1 MESGQGWKEIIQKR
15 MYGAGSKC
23 EVFSAGATDARAN
36 ANASANVFDSTAK
49 KKSLISFFVAAAV
62 IHYWQQSF
70 TQKSFPFWPQLQDCT
85 LMVHYGTETAHSRC
99 TLLNNSKLAETQ
111 CPANQ
116 RTSQQTQLPS
126 HLPPWKKPS
135 SVSWC
140 SELDHSSL
148 ACPYWSSSFSS
159 KKERHSCN
167 QLWST
172 AAWNASSTSSPRP
185 PPWDFASWFFGDEAN
200 SWTESSFLSMHSQ
213 QMSLAKHRLQQHS
226 CRAQSSWQSLHKMAA
241 GGNSTSLNGW
251 RLAQDWL
258 KIGSRLAQQCLNT
271 GSRVTKQLFF
281 WKIHHEKKKK

>member
-1 MESGQGWKEIIQKR
+1 MESGQGWKGIIQKR

-135 SVSWC
+135 SVPWC

-148 ACPYWSSSFSS
+148 ACPYWLSSFSS

-172 AAWNASSTSSPRP
+172 AAWNASSTLHQGHHLGILPVDSSGTRQTLELSLPSFP
-185 PPWDFASWFFGDEAN
+185 CIHSKCPWQNIGC
-200 SWTESSFLSMHSQ
+200 SSILVGLKVLGNHCTRW
-213 QMSLAKHRLQQHS
+213 LLVETLQ
-226 CRAQSSWQSLHKMAA
+226 A
-241 GGNSTSLNGW
+241 
-251 RLAQDWL
+251 
-258 KIGSRLAQQCLNT
+258 
-271 GSRVTKQLFF
+271 
-281 WKIHHEKKKK
+281 